1 MLADL
6 RRAQTVGIMLSR
18 FKLPLD
24 AVARAI
30 RRMDARALTLEDVQ
44 VQPLQALLA
53 LLLLR

>member
-1 MLADL
+1 M
-6 RRAQTVGIMLSR
+6 GIMLSR

-44 VQPLQALLA
+44 VQAVQALLA
-53 LLLLR
+53 LLLLS